1 MIVSF
6 FGSAYESKGVTF
18 DLAFDE
24 LVHVLEES
32 AGIMRASSDAAK
44 LTALMFSPAIYRE
57 GDVRSVQNALGAEI
71 IALDLDAGDWT
82 IFAAA
87 AWCRTRALAH
97 IVYTTTNC
105 RPSHQKFRMV
115 LPFSR
120 RVERDEYPLA
130 WASVSR
136 MLPAKIDPA
145 TKDISRLSAA
155 PHLWEGAFNRF
166 IAEGGEPLDID
177 TVVTEFGPPQSPSN
191 TLPTLIA
198 DGSHEVAQQ
207 PQVTASSGS
216 AYALAA
222 LAGEEDRVRSS
233 RVGERNSTLLRA
245 AFSLGQLIAVGSL
258 ERTVVEEV
266 LTAASSLP
274 SGETRSVVARG
285 IAAGLRNPRK

>member
-6 FGSAYESKGVTF
+6 FESAYESKGVTF

-44 LTALMFSPAIYRE
+44 LTALMFSPAIYQE
-57 GDVRSVQNALGAEI
+57 GDVRSVQNAIGADI

-145 TKDISRLSAA
+145 TKDISRLSVA

-166 IAEGGEPLDID
+166 MAEDGEPLDID
-177 TVVTEFGPPQSPSN
+177 TVVTEFGAPQSHMSAQ
-191 TLPTLIA
+191 PTLSA
-198 DGSHEVAQQ
+198 DGSRALAQQ
-207 PQVTASSGS
+207 PHVTASLGS

-233 RVGERNSTLLRA
+233 RKGERNSKLLRA
-245 AFSLGQLIAVGSL
+245 AFSLGQLIASGSL

-266 LTAASSLP
+266 LTAASALP
-274 SGETRSVVARG
+274 SSETQSVVARG